1 MVELTLFGAFAA
13 GLASFLSPCVL
24 PLVPAFVAYLSGTS
38 AAEVK
43 QDRTKAKAAIFINTV
58 LFVAGFTLVFALLG
72 ALINSVLIN
81 ISYTVKDVLAKAGG
95 IIIILL
101 GLVLLGIIKPAF
113 LQQEHKLR
121 LKGLKPSYFTS
132 FLFGAAFAVGWT
144 PCVGAILGAI
154 LTLALTQPSIAFWLL
169 FAYGLGLGL
178 PFIAVGLFTSRATEL
193 INRYQNVM
201 KYVSIAAGAIL
212 IILGILVFTNN
223 LAKVANLAFAG
234 QFIGP

>member
-43 QDRTKAKAAIFINTV
+43 QDRARAKAAIFINTV
-58 LFVAGFTLVFALLG
+58 LFVAGFTLIFALLG

-81 ISYTVKDVLAKAGG
+81 VSYTVKDVLAKAGG
-95 IIIILL
+95 IVIILL
-101 GLVLLGIIKPAF
+101 GLVLLGVIKPAF

-121 LKGLKPSYFTS
+121 LKGIKPSYMTS
-132 FLFGAAFAVGWT
+132 FLFGSAFAVGWT

-154 LTLALTQPSIAFWLL
+154 LTLALTRPSIAFGLL

-193 INRYQNVM
+193 INKYQNVM
-201 KYVSIAAGAIL
+201 KYVSIAAGIIL

-223 LAKVANLAFAG
+223 LAKVANLTFAG
-234 QFIGP
+234 QFLVP

>member
-43 QDRTKAKAAIFINTV
+43 QDRARAKAAIFINTV
-58 LFVAGFTLVFALLG
+58 LFVAGFTLIFALLG

-81 ISYTVKDVLAKAGG
+81 VSYTVKDVLAKIGG
-95 IIIILL
+95 VVIILL

-113 LQQEHKLR
+113 LQQEHKLK
-121 LKGLKPSYFTS
+121 LKGLKPSYLTS
-132 FLFGAAFAVGWT
+132 FLFGSAFAVGWT

-154 LTLALTQPSIAFWLL
+154 LTLALTKPSIAFGLL

-193 INRYQNVM
+193 INKYQNVM
-201 KYVSIAAGAIL
+201 KYVSIAAGIIL

-223 LAKVANLAFAG
+223 LAKVANLTFAG

>member
-43 QDRTKAKAAIFINTV
+43 QDKARAKAAIFINTV

>member
-43 QDRTKAKAAIFINTV
+43 QDKARAKVAIFINTI
-58 LFVAGFTLVFALLG
+58 LFVAGFTLIFALLG
-72 ALINSVLIN
+72 ALINSVLLN
-81 ISYTVKDVLAKAGG
+81 VSYTVKDVLAKAGG

-101 GLVLLGIIKPAF
+101 GLVLLGVIKPAF

-121 LKGLKPSYFTS
+121 LKGLKPSYLTS
-132 FLFGAAFAVGWT
+132 FLFGSAFAVGWT

-193 INRYQNVM
+193 INKYQNVM
-201 KYVSIAAGAIL
+201 KYVSIAAGIIL
-212 IILGILVFTNN
+212 IV
-223 LAKVANLAFAG
+223 
-234 QFIGP
+234 